1 MAAIAQQQPNHRLLR
16 LATHAAVAVAL
27 LLTLAKLIAWL
38 SSGSVAM
45 LGSLVDSLL
54 DCLASSLNWLAVRHA
69 LSPPDREHRF
79 GHAKAEPLAGLGQAV
94 FVGGSAVFLLYES
107 IARLLH
113 PSPLG
118 PIGASLAVMT
128 LAIVLTTALVMIQRR
143 AIAATDSIAITAD
156 SLHYV
161 GDLLSNLAVMATLWV
176 ASKPGWQWLDPVM
189 ASCIAALI
197 LINAWKIASKAYNQ
211 LMDRELSENERSR
224 ILAIAA
230 AHPHVKAVHD
240 LRTRKAGIRTFIQLH
255 LELDPTLTLIEAHR
269 IADEVEQAILSAFPR
284 TEVIIHQDPAGL
296 PENHS
301 SLSRVP

>member
-1 MAAIAQQQPNHRLLR
+1 MATTAQNHSSHRLLR

-27 LLTLAKLIAWL
+27 LLSLAKLIAWL

-94 FVGGSAVFLLYES
+94 FVGGSAIFLLYES
-107 IARLLH
+107 IDRLLH

-118 PIGASLAVMT
+118 PIGASLAVMI
-128 LAIVLTTALVMIQRR
+128 LAIVLTVALVMIQRR
-143 AIAATDSIAITAD
+143 AIAATDSVAITAD
-156 SLHYV
+156 SLHYT
-161 GDLLSNLAVMATLWV
+161 GDLLGNIAVIATLLV
-176 ASKPGWQWLDPVM
+176 ASKPGWQWLDPVT

-197 LINAWKIASKAYNQ
+197 LSSTWKIASKACNQ
-211 LMDRELSENERSR
+211 LMDRELSEEARSR

-230 AHPHVKAVHD
+230 EHPRVRAVHD
-240 LRTRKAGIRTFIQLH
+240 LRTRKAGIGTFIQLH
-255 LELDPTLTLIEAHR
+255 LEMDPALTLIEAHR
-269 IADEVEQAILSAFPR
+269 IADEVEHAILAAFPHA
-284 TEVIIHQDPAGL
+284 EVIIHQDPAGL
-296 PENHS
+296 PENHP